1 MEFPNDPNHFP
12 NTVSGIGIESTTN
25 KNEVYKKPDIIFSQ
39 PLKPLQPSLFKE
51 TEISME
57 RTNLM
62 NQLQGIQERKQD
74 LILKDMMEKLEFQRQ
89 QEKIARLNAMLNNYY
104 FTSFL
109 DELQDKIKLSQNKRL
124 DELQKEMLESNE
136 ETKKI
141 NQNLMNENQKKSAEY
156 WKLRQE
162 GKTHEEIL
170 TMREKEKSLSMKKQ
184 ENEAEISEKIKEMMN
199 KMTNIE
205 LQTEET
211 QTELYEEIEQKL
223 REEYEKKMIDLEQD
237 ASKMID
243 ETITETQYREKFFQ
257 KDVQQFNKKITPI
270 LKKFDNQIDVLEKF
284 DNIEKNLQEG
294 KSVDKILSKKLLS
307 DLNKLTNETFNLDF
321 EELLTESKKGSGSE
335 RRIYFNEM
343 KNNLNAI
350 LEENNFNLELLQEG
364 RANLEE
370 LFITKQ
376 EIAKLKDLKKAEIK
390 LDIQDRLG
398 NFNDYK
404 ELYPYQ
410 FGVNR

>member
-1 MEFPNDPNHFP
+1 M
-12 NTVSGIGIESTTN
+12 
-25 KNEVYKKPDIIFSQ
+25 KKQ
-39 PLKPLQPSLFKE
+39 
-51 TEISME
+51 
-57 RTNLM
+57 
-62 NQLQGIQERKQD
+62 
-74 LILKDMMEKLEFQRQ
+74 
-89 QEKIARLNAMLNNYY
+89 
-104 FTSFL
+104 
-109 DELQDKIKLSQNKRL
+109 
-124 DELQKEMLESNE
+124 
-136 ETKKI
+136 KKI

-294 KSVDKILSKKLLS
+294 KSVDKILSKKLLN

>member
-136 ETKKI
+136 ETKK
-141 NQNLMNENQKKSAEY
+141 
-156 WKLRQE
+156 
-162 GKTHEEIL
+162 
-170 TMREKEKSLSMKKQ
+170 
-184 ENEAEISEKIKEMMN
+184 N
-199 KMTNIE
+199 KP
-205 LQTEET
+205 
-211 QTELYEEIEQKL
+211 K
-223 REEYEKKMIDLEQD
+223 
-237 ASKMID
+237 
-243 ETITETQYREKFFQ
+243 
-257 KDVQQFNKKITPI
+257 
-270 LKKFDNQIDVLEKF
+270 
-284 DNIEKNLQEG
+284 
-294 KSVDKILSKKLLS
+294 
-307 DLNKLTNETFNLDF
+307 
-321 EELLTESKKGSGSE
+321 
-335 RRIYFNEM
+335 FNE
-343 KNNLNAI
+343 
-350 LEENNFNLELLQEG
+350 
-364 RANLEE
+364 
-370 LFITKQ
+370 
-376 EIAKLKDLKKAEIK
+376 
-390 LDIQDRLG
+390 
-398 NFNDYK
+398 
-404 ELYPYQ
+404 
-410 FGVNR
+410 